1 MIRCSAHVLRP
12 LPTAR
17 PSSAAAGIACVM
29 AGIFFLTLSDANAK
43 WLGASYHPLQILFLR
58 ALIALP
64 VVTALALWLGGRRVL
79 RTGHLRLHLAR
90 GAINVVSAC
99 CFYLGLNSL
108 PLAEATA
115 IAFAAP
121 LFVTAL
127 SVFVLKERVDS
138 RRWLAVLAGFAGVL
152 IIVRPGTDAFQAAT
166 LLPLTTAM
174 LYAVMMTTA
183 RGISPSE
190 GMLTT
195 TFYIVAG
202 QFLCSILTL
211 PWVWQ
216 APAIGDLPYFAGVAL
231 FSTLGLTLI
240 TQAFRIAPASVVAP
254 FDYTGLIWAT
264 VLGCSGARRPTRWSG
279 RRLHRRQRHLYR
291 LARGSLEAA
300 PRKALSALFGG
311 RRKLRRSAR
320 ATAGLR
326 PASRATAVK
335 AGQTDSNQ
343 AGPGRQRVIT
353 ATYRS
358 SAENRS
364 PSMCGAPA
372 CRSSSCHSSAR
383 RVCTRSRSRSAGAP
397 SVVHCGGLSP

>member
-1 MIRCSAHVLRP
+1 MSSAT

-29 AGIFFLTLSDANAK
+29 AGIFFLTLSDTNAK

-264 VLGCSGARRPTRWSG
+264 VLDLYVAVMTRWRPGPAWFESVCPALTAVAREAG
-279 RRLHRRQRHLYR
+279 RNPAV
-291 LARGSLEAA
+291 ARA
-300 PRKALSALFGG
+300 
-311 RRKLRRSAR
+311 LRRNFPPP
-320 ATAGLR
+320 T
-326 PASRATAVK
+326 
-335 AGQTDSNQ
+335 
-343 AGPGRQRVIT
+343 
-353 ATYRS
+353 
-358 SAENRS
+358 E
-364 PSMCGAPA
+364 
-372 CRSSSCHSSAR
+372 
-383 RVCTRSRSRSAGAP
+383 
-397 SVVHCGGLSP
+397 

>member
-1 MIRCSAHVLRP
+1 
-12 LPTAR
+12 
-17 PSSAAAGIACVM
+17 M

-264 VLGCSGARRPTRWSG
+264 VLGWVFWREAPDALAYLGAAFIAGSGIYIALREARSKP
-279 RRLHRRQRHLYR
+279 RRVSAE
-291 LARGSLEAA
+291 ARYSV
-300 PRKALSALFGG
+300 GG
-311 RRKLRRSAR
+311 GKLRRSAR

>member
-1 MIRCSAHVLRP
+1 MIRCSRP
-12 LPTAR
+12 SSAPCLP
-17 PSSAAAGIACVM
+17 PVSSAAAGIACVM

-202 QFLCSILTL
+202 QFLCSILT
-211 PWVWQ
+211 PVPVWQ
-216 APAIGDLPYFAGVAL
+216 APAIGDPPYFAGRGAVQHAGADADHAGVPHRP
-231 FSTLGLTLI
+231 GLRGGAVRLH
-240 TQAFRIAPASVVAP
+240 RP
-254 FDYTGLIWAT
+254 IWAT
-264 VLGCSGARRPTRWSG
+264 GRADRFKPGRPRTPARHHGHVQVQRRKPLAQHVRRAGLPLQLLPSRGACARARAAG
-279 RRLHRRQRHLYR
+279 RRARLPWSIAADCRHR
-291 LARGSLEAA
+291 
-300 PRKALSALFGG
+300 
-311 RRKLRRSAR
+311 
-320 ATAGLR
+320 
-326 PASRATAVK
+326 
-335 AGQTDSNQ
+335 
-343 AGPGRQRVIT
+343 
-353 ATYRS
+353 
-358 SAENRS
+358 
-364 PSMCGAPA
+364 
-372 CRSSSCHSSAR
+372 
-383 RVCTRSRSRSAGAP
+383 
-397 SVVHCGGLSP
+397 

>member
-1 MIRCSAHVLRP
+1 MSSAPAYRP
-12 LPTAR
+12 S
-17 PSSAAAGIACVM
+17 SSAAAGIACVM

-79 RTGHLRLHLAR
+79 RTGHLRSHLAR

-211 PWVWQ
+211 PCL
-216 APAIGDLPYFAGVAL
+216 AGAGHRRPALFRWRGVVQHAGADADHAGVPHRPGLRGGAVRL
-231 FSTLGLTLI
+231 HRPDLGHR
-240 TQAFRIAPASVVAP
+240 A
-254 FDYTGLIWAT
+254 GLG
-264 VLGCSGARRPTRWSG
+264 VLARGARRAGYLGAAFIAGSG
-279 RRLHRRQRHLYR
+279 IYIALREARSKPRRGKR
-291 LARGSLEAA
+291 
-300 PRKALSALFGG
+300 
-311 RRKLRRSAR
+311 
-320 ATAGLR
+320 
-326 PASRATAVK
+326 
-335 AGQTDSNQ
+335 
-343 AGPGRQRVIT
+343 
-353 ATYRS
+353 
-358 SAENRS
+358 
-364 PSMCGAPA
+364 
-372 CRSSSCHSSAR
+372 
-383 RVCTRSRSRSAGAP
+383 
-397 SVVHCGGLSP
+397 

>member
-1 MIRCSAHVLRP
+1 
-12 LPTAR
+12 
-17 PSSAAAGIACVM
+17 M

-264 VLGCSGARRPTRWSG
+264 VLGWVFWREAPDALAIWAPPSSPAAASISPCA
-279 RRLHRRQRHLYR
+279 R
-291 LARGSLEAA
+291 LAR
-300 PRKALSALFGG
+300 
-311 RRKLRRSAR
+311 
-320 ATAGLR
+320 
-326 PASRATAVK
+326 SRAA
-335 AGQTDSNQ
+335 
-343 AGPGRQRVIT
+343 
-353 ATYRS
+353 
-358 SAENRS
+358 
-364 PSMCGAPA
+364 
-372 CRSSSCHSSAR
+372 
-383 RVCTRSRSRSAGAP
+383 
-397 SVVHCGGLSP
+397 

>member
-1 MIRCSAHVLRP
+1 MVALAAYRQPGLTPGQLAPALALAPCIKPSLRTAPGIAVIRCSAHVLRP

-17 PSSAAAGIACVM
+17 PSSAAAIACVM
-29 AGIFFLTLSDANAK
+29 AGIFSTLSDASAK

-152 IIVRPGTDAFQAAT
+152 DHRAARHRCIPGRHAAAAADHCDAVRGHDDHG
-166 LLPLTTAM
+166 
-174 LYAVMMTTA
+174 A
-183 RGISPSE
+183 RHQPSE

-211 PWVWQ
+211 PWVW
-216 APAIGDLPYFAGVAL
+216 
-231 FSTLGLTLI
+231 
-240 TQAFRIAPASVVAP
+240 RR
-254 FDYTGLIWAT
+254 
-264 VLGCSGARRPTRWSG
+264 RRPSATCPIS
-279 RRLHRRQRHLYR
+279 
-291 LARGSLEAA
+291 LAWRC
-300 PRKALSALFGG
+300 
-311 RRKLRRSAR
+311 SAR
-320 ATAGLR
+320 WG
-326 PASRATAVK
+326 
-335 AGQTDSNQ
+335 
-343 AGPGRQRVIT
+343 
-353 ATYRS
+353 
-358 SAENRS
+358 
-364 PSMCGAPA
+364 
-372 CRSSSCHSSAR
+372 
-383 RVCTRSRSRSAGAP
+383 
-397 SVVHCGGLSP
+397 

>member
-1 MIRCSAHVLRP
+1 M
-12 LPTAR
+12 
-17 PSSAAAGIACVM
+17 
-29 AGIFFLTLSDANAK
+29 
-43 WLGASYHPLQILFLR
+43 
-58 ALIALP
+58 
-64 VVTALALWLGGRRVL
+64 
-79 RTGHLRLHLAR
+79 
-90 GAINVVSAC
+90 
-99 CFYLGLNSL
+99 
-108 PLAEATA
+108 
-115 IAFAAP
+115 
-121 LFVTAL
+121 
-127 SVFVLKERVDS
+127 
-138 RRWLAVLAGFAGVL
+138 LAGFAGVL

-254 FDYTGLIWAT
+254 FDHRPDLGHRAGL
-264 VLGCSGARRPTRWSG
+264 CSGARRLTRWPIWAPPSSPAAASIALREARSKRRGKRERAIRWAEEVATQRASHG
-279 RRLHRRQRHLYR
+279 RIASRLARHRRQ
-291 LARGSLEAA
+291 
-300 PRKALSALFGG
+300 G
-311 RRKLRRSAR
+311 RADRFK
-320 ATAGLR
+320 
-326 PASRATAVK
+326 
-335 AGQTDSNQ
+335 
-343 AGPGRQRVIT
+343 PGRPRTPARHHGHVQVQR
-353 ATYRS
+353 R
-358 SAENRS
+358 NRS